1 MAGANL
7 VKSTFTSGVLDPRM
21 YSRVDVTHYERGLQ
35 QGTNMVLTP
44 YGSARRRGG
53 LRCVDTV
60 REVIDSVAMGPPR
73 LIPLLVAANQ
83 REYLL
88 VLTTVEMRIYRNDVL
103 IEDINGSSVDYVGHP
118 YQAADLPNLRVAQ
131 AGDVLVLVHED
142 YAPRLLT
149 NQLALTFTAD
159 APTDVITASST
170 HGWVTDTPVYVQS
183 TGTLPTPLAA
193 GTAYYVRDV
202 VGATFKLAATAGGAA
217 INITGAGAGTHSV
230 TGYAENNWSLSTIS
244 FDKVPQVDYND
255 IRSPVPTAC
264 VMQLVFNLGT
274 TGDTY
279 RLDLEGVLT
288 DPITW
293 AGDSSADERAANI
306 DRLQK
311 AVGNLYNVMGGDVV
325 AARTAGLTYTLTFQ
339 NGAARAYEKIDFIP
353 ITGGLVCTTTLTTAG
368 VPRTEDAW
376 SATRG
381 YPRTVCFYESRLVF
395 GGTKGQPQ
403 TVYMSAINDFYNF
416 DLGSGRDDDAI
427 SRTADTDTQNRI
439 MAVVPGRNL
448 QVFSESGEFYFP
460 DQPITPEKSGMIPQ
474 TQYGSGNVRPVQ
486 LDGVTWFM
494 DYTGTSMRQFIYSDV
509 EQAYSA
515 PSASRLSSH
524 LLTAPVDT
532 AALQTSSDDASSYIY
547 VVNSDG
553 TLAVLHT
560 DRSEDLLGWT
570 PWDTEG
576 YFRAVATLGDAVYFI
591 VEREIW
597 NGAAL
602 EAYYVLEKLDET
614 LYLDCAQTV
623 TLGAPGTA
631 FTVASFRNGIT
642 YDSRLDG
649 IPNGDITP
657 SGTTATTTTSGTTL
671 EIGLPWTPTL
681 QPMAA
686 ALVTQNMIAVNR
698 RARLKRCFVR
708 VKETLSVKCDG
719 YEQEGRF
726 LDVTPLDTAPDAV
739 SGVLQF
745 RLHGWGENVAPV
757 FTQDVPNPMHILGIE
772 YEAELS

>member
-21 YSRVDVTHYERGLQ
+21 YSRIDVTHYERGLQ

-44 YGSARRRGG
+44 YGSVRRRGG
-53 LRCVDTV
+53 LRYVDTV
-60 REVIDSVAMGPPR
+60 RDVTDVVAMGPPK
-73 LIPLLVAANQ
+73 LVPLAVAANE

-88 VLTTVEMRIYRNDVL
+88 VFTTVEMRIYRNDAIVA
-103 IEDINGSSVDYVGHP
+103 DINGTGLAFAGHP
-118 YQAADLPNLRVAQ
+118 YQADDLADLRVAQ

-149 NQLALTFTAD
+149 NRRELTFTAD
-159 APTDVITASST
+159 APTDVITPSNT

-183 TGTLPTPLAA
+183 TGTLPPPLAA
-193 GTAYYVRDV
+193 GTAYYVLDI
-202 VGATFKLAATAGGAA
+202 VGPTFKLSATAGGAA
-217 INITGAGAGTHSV
+217 IDITGAGAGTHTV
-230 TGYAENNWSLSTIS
+230 TGYAENNWDITTITFS
-244 FDKVPQVDYND
+244 EVPQVDYND
-255 IRSPVPTAC
+255 IRSPVPTSC
-264 VMQLVFNLGT
+264 VQTITFAGGAV
-274 TGDTY
+274 GDTY
-279 RLDLEGVLT
+279 RLDLETVLT
-288 DPITW
+288 APITW
-293 AGDSSADERAANI
+293 AGDASADARNANI

-311 AVGNLYNVMGGDVV
+311 ALKDLYNVGDGDIV
-325 AARTAGLTYTLTFQ
+325 AARTGANTYTVTFQ
-339 NGAARAYEKIDFIP
+339 NGAARAYKKMDFVP
-353 ITGGLVCTTTLTTAG
+353 VTGTLSSTVALTTAG

-376 SATRG
+376 SAARG
-381 YPRTVCFYESRLVF
+381 YPRTVCFYESRLIF

-416 DLGSGRDDDAI
+416 GLGSGRDDDAI

-439 MAVVPGRNL
+439 MAIVPGRNL
-448 QVFSESGEFYFP
+448 QVFTESAEFYFP
-460 DQPITPEKSGMIPQ
+460 DQPITPEKSGLIPQ

-486 LDGVTWFM
+486 LDGLTWFM

-524 LLTAPVDT
+524 LLTTPVDA

-570 PWDTEG
+570 PWETEG
-576 YFRAVATLGDAVYFI
+576 DFRSVATLGDTVYFI

-602 EAYYVLEKLDET
+602 EAFYLLEKLDESI
-614 LYLDCAQTV
+614 YLDCAQTV

-631 FTVASFRNGIT
+631 FTVAGFRNGIT

-657 SGTTATTTTSGTTL
+657 SGTTATTTTTGTTL
-671 EIGLPWTPTL
+671 EIGLPWMPTL
-681 QPMAA
+681 QPMPTAV
-686 ALVTQNMIAVNR
+686 VTQNMIAVNR
-698 RARLKRCFVR
+698 RARMKRCFVR
-708 VKETLSVKCDG
+708 VRDTLSLQCDG
-719 YEQEGRF
+719 YEQENRF

-745 RLHGWGENVAPV
+745 RLHGWDENIAPV
-757 FTQDVPNPMHILGIE
+757 FTQDVPNPLHILGIE
-772 YEAELS
+772 YEAELN